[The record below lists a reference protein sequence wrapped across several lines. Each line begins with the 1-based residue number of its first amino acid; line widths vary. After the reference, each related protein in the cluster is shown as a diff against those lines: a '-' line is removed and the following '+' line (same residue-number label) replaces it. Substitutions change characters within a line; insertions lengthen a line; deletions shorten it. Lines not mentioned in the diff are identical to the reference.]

1 MKIQVGDL
9 VKVTESGFVYE
20 RYDTFMSTYKTKDT
34 KGWYF
39 DRIIPRGT
47 LGVVES
53 INEHPESKEMLAIV
67 NTDEYSFIINVKGLV
82 KTEKFNKGDKAR
94 CLVDSYKHVDKGDI
108 ITVYHIYKGNNWFE
122 CEENKCEAYHSMDF
136 ELVKDL
142 NNEKSKINLE
152 IFGIKKE
159 ERYFVETDAGKVDI
173 TSHIEE
179 LLEIFNKML

>member
-20 RYDTFMSTYKTKDT
+20 YYDTFMSTCKTKDT

-67 NTDEYSFIINVKGLV
+67 NTDEYSFIINIKGLI
-82 KTEKFNKGDKAR
+82 KTRKFDKGDKVRCLIDGYKFINKGDI
-94 CLVDSYKHVDKGDI
+94 V
-108 ITVYHIYKGNNWFE
+108 TVYHICGDNNWFK
-122 CEENKCEAYHSMDF
+122 CEENKCGLYHNMNF
-136 ELVKDL
+136 ELVKDSDS
-142 NNEKSKINLE
+142 EKSKINLE

-159 ERYFVETDAGKVDI
+159 ERYFMETNTGKVDV
-173 TSHIEE
+173 TDHIKE
-179 LLEIFNKML
+179 LLKNI